1 VDASVHRDGQLTHQ
15 ELTVA
20 LMQLKDPKQS
30 NFNPHAVLAV
40 EEDADIDQ
48 VLGHGLWWVE

>member
-1 VDASVHRDGQLTHQ
+1 MHRDGQLTHQ